1 MLEKEVNVRDSFHS
15 KQPGGGSDPNSF
27 DCKETWYP
35 IHYLEDLDKSKPT
48 PFTVLGRDIVIW
60 WDRLAQSWR
69 SFEGQCPHRLAPLS
83 EGRISDDGL
92 LECPYHG
99 WAFSGDGN
107 SVDRKVLR
115 SRTERYL

>member
-1 MLEKEVNVRDSFHS
+1 MFEKEVNVRDSFHS

-48 PFTVLGRDIVIW
+48 PFTVLGRNIVIW

-69 SFEGQCPHRLAPLS
+69 GFEDQLFSFMMDE
-83 EGRISDDGL
+83 
-92 LECPYHG
+92 PYLHET
-99 WAFSGDGN
+99 DP
-107 SVDRKVLR
+107 KK
-115 SRTERYL
+115 TEI